1 MTIPINV
8 LLRSRHEIVAMA
20 VDGVPGEALPVDA
33 YLSEQHRVR
42 NRISQYPLESGANLV
57 DHVVRDPIKLKLRGA
72 VSSTPLSDLS
82 AEEYASR
89 QRDAAVG
96 AAGGIGFDITSVDIE
111 QAPNDHLP
119 AKGWET
125 ILRFADE
132 ATLLSVTTMLG
143 TYENFVI
150 EEAKTSLDAFT
161 GRNAIYEIDLLEI
174 RTTGQIVG
182 LDLLN
187 IDERPPVVE
196 TSGPAVGRE
205 TEQRRGHVNTA
216 QVALPQA
223 DLDFLVMLNG

>member
-1 MTIPINV
+1 
-8 LLRSRHEIVAMA
+8 MA
-20 VDGVPGEALPVDA
+20 VDSVPGGTLPVDA

-42 NRISQYPLESGANLV
+42 NRISQYPVESGANLV

-72 VSSTPLSDLS
+72 VSSTPISDLT
-82 AEEYASR
+82 AEEYAT
-89 QRDAAVG
+89 QQLNAAV
-96 AAGGIGFDITSVDIE
+96 GIGFDVTSVDID
-111 QAPNDHLP
+111 QPPNDQLP

-132 ATLLSVTTMLG
+132 ATLLSVTTLLG

-174 RTTGQIVG
+174 RSTGQIVG
-182 LDLLN
+182 LDLIN
-187 IDERPPVVE
+187 IADRAPVVD

-205 TEQRRGHVNTA
+205 TEQRRGHVNTT
-216 QVALPQA
+216 QVELPPA
-223 DLDFLVMLNG
+223 DLDLLVLLNG